1 MGYVPAALTVT
12 VTTVAPL
19 FEAIT
24 SSAALGAES
33 TSPPVTLTW

>member
-1 MGYVPAALTVT
+1 VT
-12 VTTVAPL
+12 VTALAPT

-24 SSAALGAES
+24 SSAASGAET